1 MYVLALLFKIL
12 NFSLHLVKWKDLS
25 KGQQWDLWGC
35 ENKFGVFVQQLENR
49 HALLAVVIQIEYI
62 FCHFNVLPFYWCITI
77 NVPES

>member
-1 MYVLALLFKIL
+1 MER
-12 NFSLHLVKWKDLS
+12 S

-35 ENKFGVFVQQLENR
+35 ENKFGVFVQQMVNR

-62 FCHFNVLPFYWCITI
+62 FFHVLPFYWCITI